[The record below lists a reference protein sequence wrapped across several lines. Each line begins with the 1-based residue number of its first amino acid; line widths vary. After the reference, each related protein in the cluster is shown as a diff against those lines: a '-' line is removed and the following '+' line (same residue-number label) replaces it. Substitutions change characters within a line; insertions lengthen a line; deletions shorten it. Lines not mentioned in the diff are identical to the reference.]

1 MKTYIALLRGI
12 NVSGHRL
19 IKMDLLRKSCESLGL
34 KDVTTYLQSGNVI
47 FISEDKEPA
56 ELATSIT
63 RQIEK
68 DFGFNVPVLALS
80 VGNLKQIID
89 GNLLAKDNQRDHA
102 FLHVTFLHSKP
113 DKVDLRSIE
122 EKKLEGEE
130 ISFTDR
136 AVYLY
141 CPKGYGS
148 TKLNNSFLE
157 ARLKV
162 EATTRNWKTTNELLR
177 TATSVLLN

>member
-1 MKTYIALLRGI
+1 MTTNISILRGI
-12 NVSGHRL
+12 NVGGHRL
-19 IKMDLLRKSCESLGL
+19 MRMEDLRKCYEKLGFRN
-34 KDVTTYLQSGNVI
+34 VTTYLQSGNVI

-68 DFGFNVPVLALS
+68 DFGFTVPVLALS
-80 VGNLKQIID
+80 VGNLKRIID
-89 GNLLAKDNQRDHA
+89 GNLLAKDNERNHA

-113 DKVDLRSIE
+113 GKADLSSIA
-122 EKKLEGEE
+122 EKKLDGEE

-157 ARLKV
+157 TRLKV
-162 EATTRNWKTTNELLR
+162 EATTRNWKTTTELLR
-177 TATSVLLN
+177 IALIKSL